1 MQRAS
6 CTTGPRWFSPGTRTV
21 VAAIALAAGLLANGT
36 AWAQPTFPGLPTEPG
51 VKGDQLMYFYD
62 ARPDHTTFATIG
74 NPATTASVILELVY
88 YSVSLDSRIAEQIIT
103 LPGGGAVVVDPTQA
117 PGGAAAVAGNAGL
130 LVVTPITSETDH
142 TPVVPPLPIVGGF
155 SIVNTTLGAG
165 FGDNPFGRLA
175 LQGPPGVKNDQR
187 GNPGDP
193 VDGNNTSYQSI
204 QPPTTEPSLT
214 LAAYLNPSTLG
225 KPPTVGTG
233 TDDGNRVLLAAFRD
247 QYAAAVG
254 PGNAARFNLTPITV
268 NATVSFFASSNGQK
282 FVNTR
287 AFSVSAV
294 KLTTLQEIAGPGVT
308 FTSSGRLEI
317 TVPAF
322 GQPTDSFFGT
332 SGQSLG
338 TFAFGQRLIAVDII
352 P

>member
-1 MQRAS
+1 METRPFWS
-6 CTTGPRWFSPGTRTV
+6 GTKTV
-21 VAAIALAAGLLANGT
+21 VAGIALAGSLLANGM
-36 AWAQPTFPGLPTEPG
+36 AWAQFPGLPTEPG
-51 VKGDQLMYFYD
+51 TDGDQLVYFYD
-62 ARPDHTTFATIG
+62 ARPDHTTFLTIA
-74 NPATTASVILELVY
+74 NTATTASVILELVY
-88 YSVSLDSRIAEQIIT
+88 YSGSLDSRIAETTLT
-103 LPGGGAVVVDPTQA
+103 LPGGGATVVDPSDPA
-117 PGGAAAVAGNAGL
+117 RGGAAAVSGNAGL

-142 TPVVPPLPIVGGF
+142 TPVVPPRPLVGGF
-155 SIVNTTLGAG
+155 SIVNTVLGAG

-175 LQGPPGVKNDQR
+175 LTGAPGAANAPR
-187 GNPGDP
+187 ANPGDP
-193 VDGNNTSYQSI
+193 VDGVNASYQSI
-204 QPPTTEPSLT
+204 QPRTTEPSIT
-214 LAAYLNPSTLG
+214 LPAYLNPNTLG
-225 KPPTVGTG
+225 KPPTLGTG
-233 TDDGNRVLLAAFRD
+233 TDDGNRILLAAFRD

-294 KLTTLQEIAGPGVT
+294 KLTTLQEMAGPGAT
-308 FTSSGRLEI
+308 FSSSGRLEV

-322 GQPTDSFFGT
+322 GQNVDSFFGT

-338 TFAFGQRLIAVDII
+338 TFAFGQRLIAVDI